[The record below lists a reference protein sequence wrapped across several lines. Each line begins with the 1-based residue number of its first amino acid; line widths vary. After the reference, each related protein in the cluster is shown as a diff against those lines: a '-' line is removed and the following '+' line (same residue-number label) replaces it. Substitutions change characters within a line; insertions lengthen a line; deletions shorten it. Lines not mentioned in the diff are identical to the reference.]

1 MGKNAVL
8 AMSAVSEWWVLTA
21 AVGHPWPFS
30 VSYRDKHEENHR
42 PLFHKVRHSCFSG
55 VWRPGWF
62 QAPSGSLWT
71 CQASLP
77 PSQLL
82 VSLSPGPCDQGEQQA
97 TLRLEC
103 SFRGPDPRGGQQCRG
118 APAGKGGPCLG
129 RWGGGHTQLVPR
141 YGGPCRLSLVEEGSS

>member
-8 AMSAVSEWWVLTA
+8 AMSAVSKWCVLIA
-21 AVGHPWPFS
+21 AVAHPWPFS

-42 PLFHKVRHSCFSG
+42 PLFHKVRRSCLSSG
-55 VWRPGWF
+55 VWRPGCF
-62 QAPSGSLWT
+62 QAPSCSLWT

-97 TLRLEC
+97 TLCLKC
-103 SFRGPDPRGGQQCRG
+103 GFRGPDPRGGQQCRG
-118 APAGKGGPCLG
+118 APAGEGGEGGVGGTG
-129 RWGGGHTQLVPR
+129 RWSPSKEGLVD
-141 YGGPCRLSLVEEGSS
+141 SL